1 MNFHLFVGISTLL
14 FYIFLKFYKSNIE
27 KNKKSNSNLLY
38 LSFLPIMLYITRYFY
53 LPISKIS
60 GGGSVN
66 SSSSTSISVSEDLM
80 SIPYPES
87 SFKSSN

>member
-60 GGGSVN
+60 SGGSVN
-66 SSSSTSISVSEDLM
+66 SSSTSISISEDLM